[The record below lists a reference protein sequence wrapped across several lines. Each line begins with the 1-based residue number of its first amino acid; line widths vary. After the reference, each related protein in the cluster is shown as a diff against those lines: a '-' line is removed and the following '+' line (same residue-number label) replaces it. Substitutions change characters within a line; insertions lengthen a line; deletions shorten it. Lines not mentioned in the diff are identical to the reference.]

1 MFGMKE
7 KLAPICVAAA
17 AACVLALAGCGSSDG
32 MTGGVAATV
41 NGTDIAEDQV
51 TNYIEDLRSSQNVS
65 SEEDW
70 ANWLNSSGYTP
81 ESLREAVINMYV
93 TQELEKA
100 AAADA
105 GVEVTDEE
113 VDAVVESMRSNYD
126 SDEAWQNALSS
137 AGLTEESYREN
148 VYQPMLEE
156 KLLDAVL
163 DEKDT
168 KADDDTVLSYL
179 QMYASS
185 LDGMKRSSHI
195 LFAADD
201 EKTAQKVLDELNNG
215 ADFAE
220 LAKEYSTD
228 SGSAQNGGDVG
239 WSGLNSF
246 VDAYSDALDK
256 LKEGETSGLVT
267 SEYGI
272 HIIRCTDI
280 WNAPDEIKKLSDA
293 PDELVDVVRTQ
304 MADPAAEQAAYSKYI
319 EDLREKADIHVNDMP
334 SDVPYNVD
342 LSKYISSSSDDEA
355 GEGEDDSD
363 ATDEDAEAEG
373 EDGEA
378 IELEADDAAD
388 GDVEVELEEADD
400 EADDSSESSSN

>member
-1 MFGMKE
+1 MKE

-51 TNYIEDLRSSQNVS
+51 TNYIQDLRSSQNVS

-126 SDEAWQNALSS
+126 SDEAWQSALSS

-256 LKEGETSGLVT
+256 LKEGETSGL
-267 SEYGI
+267 
-272 HIIRCTDI
+272 
-280 WNAPDEIKKLSDA
+280 
-293 PDELVDVVRTQ
+293 
-304 MADPAAEQAAYSKYI
+304 
-319 EDLREKADIHVNDMP
+319 
-334 SDVPYNVD
+334 
-342 LSKYISSSSDDEA
+342 
-355 GEGEDDSD
+355 
-363 ATDEDAEAEG
+363 
-373 EDGEA
+373 
-378 IELEADDAAD
+378 
-388 GDVEVELEEADD
+388 
-400 EADDSSESSSN
+400 

>member
-51 TNYIEDLRSSQNVS
+51 TNYIQDLRSSQNVS

-201 EKTAQKVLDELNNG
+201 KKTAQKVLDELNNG

-293 PDELVDVVRTQ
+293 PDELV
-304 MADPAAEQAAYSKYI
+304 
-319 EDLREKADIHVNDMP
+319 
-334 SDVPYNVD
+334 
-342 LSKYISSSSDDEA
+342 
-355 GEGEDDSD
+355 
-363 ATDEDAEAEG
+363 ATFY
-373 EDGEA
+373 
-378 IELEADDAAD
+378 
-388 GDVEVELEEADD
+388 
-400 EADDSSESSSN
+400 